1 MTSIESDEYVSKF
14 SEGFFLLGLAY
25 KMKDKL
31 ECDTFV
37 TKCVNI
43 CRVGVI
49 KRELYVS
56 LGVPS
61 ITTSVS
67 KGLQII
73 TTARTDIPSFL
84 IRSILFQ
91 FLLLCC
97 LFANIKQFVYMQIC
111 GRNCTP
117 FDMFMVGRGQHER
130 DLVSI

>member
-1 MTSIESDEYVSKF
+1 MTSIESDENVSKF

-61 ITTSVS
+61 ITQSVS
-67 KGLQII
+67 KSKGPQII

-91 FLLLCC
+91 FLLLWC
-97 LFANIKQFVYMQIC
+97 LFANTKHFV
-111 GRNCTP
+111 
-117 FDMFMVGRGQHER
+117 
-130 DLVSI
+130 